1 MSGAFQMT
9 ITPAVLKRIAP
20 HARAR
25 IIDPAAPLL
34 EEWMPKL
41 AIVGEL
47 RQAHFLAQLG
57 HESDGFRTTVEYAS
71 GAAYEGRD
79 SLGNTEPG
87 DGRRFKGR
95 GLIQCTGRANYREFT
110 AWIWARDPSAPNFV
124 EQPELV
130 AEMPWAVL
138 SALWFWSVRALNHW
152 ADQNDLRAVTKRVNG
167 GFNGLAERA
176 RYLTLA
182 KEALAEPAVLNQ
194 AVGLRR
200 GAEGDAVR
208 ELQANLLRLGRKVV
222 VDGQFGPATERAV
235 VQFQRDHQLTA
246 DGIVGPKTAA
256 EILQA
261 LANLET

>member
-9 ITPAVLKRIAP
+9 ITPAVLKKIAP
-20 HARAR
+20 NARSR
-25 IIDPAAPLL
+25 IIEPAAPLL

-47 RQAHFLAQLG
+47 RQAHFLAQLA

-71 GAAYEGRD
+71 GAAYEGRQD
-79 SLGNTEPG
+79 LGNTEPG

-110 AWIWARDPSAPNFV
+110 AWMWERDTSAPNFV

-138 SALWFWSVRALNHW
+138 SALWFWSTKALNHW
-152 ADQNDLRAVTKRVNG
+152 ADQNDLRAVTKRING
-167 GFNGLAERA
+167 GFNGLADRA
-176 RYLTLA
+176 RYLTRA

-200 GAEGDAVR
+200 GAEGEPVR